1 MKHSLNRLIRSIILE
16 QVEDLFVDPSASPET
31 TRLEVDSADDQI
43 DSFILKFEKDSIEND
58 DKDAESMNE
67 SFKSLSLKALLE
79 QEEEEEDPLEGED
92 PLEDEV
98 EAEATEE
105 DPEAETPSDPEP
117 AGSEDQD
124 ALPAES
130 VPKMPLNIDAFTKRI
145 ARLAMNSEKLLDIRT
160 VIINR
165 AMNFLKDNYDDAH
178 ALEMKDILDAQ
189 FDFDLDGGK
198 DIPAAP
204 FAVGANAAGAGSMG
218 GGG

>member
-1 MKHSLNRLIRSIILE
+1 MKHSLSRLIRSIILE

-43 DSFILKFEKDSIEND
+43 DSFILKFEKDSVEND
-58 DKDAESMNE
+58 DQDSESMNE
-67 SFKSLSLKALLE
+67 SFRSLSLKALLE
-79 QEEEEEDPLEGED
+79 QEEEEDPV
-92 PLEDEV
+92 EDEV
-98 EAEATEE
+98 EAEVTEE
-105 DPEAETPSDPEP
+105 EPEADTPSDPEP

-145 ARLAMNSEKLLDIRT
+145 ARLAMNSEKLLDIKT

-204 FAVGANAAGAGSMG
+204 FAAGANASGAGSMG

>member
-1 MKHSLNRLIRSIILE
+1 MKHSLHSLIRSIILE
-16 QVEDLFVDPSASPET
+16 QVEDLFVDPAASPET

-58 DKDAESMNE
+58 DQDAESMNE
-67 SFKSLSLKALLE
+67 SFKALSLKALFE
-79 QEEEEEDPLEGED
+79 QEEEEEDPI
-92 PLEDEV
+92 EDEV
-98 EAEATEE
+98 EAEVTEE
-105 DPEAETPSDPEP
+105 EPAADAPSDPEP

-145 ARLAMNSEKLLDIRT
+145 ARLAMNSEKLLDIKT

-189 FDFDLDGGK
+189 FDFDLDGCS
-198 DIPAAP
+198 IRRRR
-204 FAVGANAAGAGSMG
+204 
-218 GGG
+218 